1 MNVIYTTNTHSIHMS
16 TKYSNQEKVKP
27 HGSNNDILSTMD
39 GKRKINTKKFFTLLR
54 YANI

>member
-1 MNVIYTTNTHSIHMS
+1 MS

-39 GKRKINTKKFFTLLR
+39 GKRKINTKRFFTLLR
-54 YANI
+54 HANR